1 MSLEPNNTKLSL
13 FGASIF
19 SSLCK
24 MKILFPI
31 TLALAACDADASLRA
46 AERRLSF
53 EKIAEYEPLSK
64 VTDHVSFHR
73 CQRLKSGLT
82 NVSVN

>member
-1 MSLEPNNTKLSL
+1 
-13 FGASIF
+13 
-19 SSLCK
+19 

-73 CQRLKSGLT
+73 RQRLKSGLT